1 MADYIYT
8 LEIRLTP
15 DQQSAVTRV
24 QDVARA
30 AGMNV
35 YLTGGAVRD
44 IISGFTIRDLDFTVQ
59 GNALKLQKELERGG
73 AATQSVDDDQKA
85 LYLTLPGNVRAEI
98 SMARTERYEKPG
110 KPPVVTPGTILED
123 LRRRDFTV
131 NAMAL
136 SLNPGSRGLLM
147 DPFNG
152 AADIE
157 AKLIRALHNY
167 AFVEDPARLIR
178 ASRFAARFHWPL
190 EERTQARFDSAKEN
204 KYIEYITNKA
214 IGNEIAQLA
223 FEDDPLHIIR
233 VLEKDDWLKV
243 LNPHWTTAKV
253 DSAGLAQLMKMRQQM
268 NDLGYWPDPAPA
280 VLYFLT
286 ARLGD
291 KDIADLRKLIPRKD
305 LVESWRD
312 LEDNAKDLA
321 KKLMGKEAAT
331 PSRTW
336 KVLSEAR
343 PEMVLFLSVTAR
355 QQAVVQKIRNF
366 FTKWR
371 QVQQKIPL
379 PEMTEL
385 NITPQMAEYAKV
397 AHAVSVL
404 MVYGR
409 VRSLTE

>member
-8 LEIRLTP
+8 MEIRLTP
-15 DQQSAVTRV
+15 DQQKAVTLV

-30 AGMNV
+30 ANMNV
-35 YLTGGAVRD
+35 YLTGGAIRD
-44 IISGFTIRDLDFTVQ
+44 IISGLPIRDLDLTVQ
-59 GNALKLQKELERGG
+59 GNPLRLQKDLERAGTRIG
-73 AATQSVDDDQKA
+73 YADDDLKSVH
-85 LYLTLPGNVRAEI
+85 LLLPGKVRAEI
-98 SMARTERYEKPG
+98 SMARTERYEKAG
-110 KPPVVTPGTILED
+110 KHPFIFPATIIED

-136 SLNPGSRGLLM
+136 SLNPGSRGLLL

-157 AKLIRALHNY
+157 AKLLRVLHNY
-167 AFVEDPARLIR
+167 SFVEDPSRVIR

-190 EERTQARFDSAKEN
+190 EERTQARYESAREN
-204 KYIEYITNKA
+204 NYIEYITDKA

-243 LNPHWTTAKV
+243 LNRHWTTAKV

-312 LEDNAKDLA
+312 LEENAKDL
-321 KKLMGKEAAT
+321 
-331 PSRTW
+331 
-336 KVLSEAR
+336 
-343 PEMVLFLSVTAR
+343 
-355 QQAVVQKIRNF
+355 
-366 FTKWR
+366 
-371 QVQQKIPL
+371 
-379 PEMTEL
+379 
-385 NITPQMAEYAKV
+385 
-397 AHAVSVL
+397 
-404 MVYGR
+404 
-409 VRSLTE
+409 